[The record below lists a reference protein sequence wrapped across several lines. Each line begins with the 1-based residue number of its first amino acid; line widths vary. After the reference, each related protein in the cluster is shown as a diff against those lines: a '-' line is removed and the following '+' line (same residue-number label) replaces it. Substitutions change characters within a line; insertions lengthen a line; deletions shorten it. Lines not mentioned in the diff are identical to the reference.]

1 MNLGEIIKE
10 YREKNNL
17 SQDIIAERSGFS
29 KAYISVL
36 ERNVNPK
43 SGLPPIPSI
52 KAIKAIARAINSDFS
67 TVFNALDDNL
77 KASLAES
84 IPKDDIIAKIPGAF
98 PLNPTH
104 KIPLLGQISAG
115 LPLYAEENVEGYLW
129 TDLNH
134 GAEYFGLRVKGD
146 SMNAANIKDGDVIIV
161 RKQDIVDDNDIAVV
175 LVDNENA
182 TVKRYHRTG
191 DIVILTPQSTNPLHH
206 LQQYDLKNHSVRI
219 LGRVMECRSKY

>member
-1 MNLGEIIKE
+1 MGNGVGQRIKE
-10 YREKNNL
+10 YRLTHGLTLAEL
-17 SQDIIAERSGFS
+17 SKRTGIPAPTLNRYELGQRKPTSEILAQ
-29 KAYISVL
+29 ISVAL
-36 ERNVNPK
+36 
-43 SGLPPIPSI
+43 GLPL
-52 KAIKAIARAINSDFS
+52 AYLMG
-67 TVFNALDDNL
+67 LDDNL

-146 SMNAANIKDGDVIIV
+146 SMNAANIKDGDIIIV